1 MRTKKSTPYLFLA
14 PYLILFLI
22 FIIIPTIM
30 AVGLSF
36 TNYNAVQAP
45 QFVGLTNYINLLTQD
60 TIFRQYV
67 LPNTI
72 LCSVI
77 VGPLGYLLAFFLAW
91 SLSQL
96 TRVPRTILALII
108 YSPSMTMGVAMT
120 VMWRV
125 VFLGDQSG
133 IANYVLTQLGVITE
147 PIVWMLNTQYILPIV
162 IIVALWSS
170 MGVGFLAMLAGLLN
184 INAELYEAGAIDG
197 IKNRIQEVFY
207 ITIPSMKPQMLFGA
221 VMSIVGAFQAGNI
234 GKCIEECIELA
245 AQMAAENEKVFVPNQ
260 FENADNVAAHLENTG
275 LEILRQV
282 DGPIDAFCSG
292 IGTGGTITG
301 IGRILKG
308 ANPDIRICACEPE
321 HAAILSGG
329 SIGTHLQMGI
339 GDGVIPAILDTEIY
353 SEIRIVT
360 DAEAI
365 STTKELAAKEGIL
378 CGISSGTNVS
388 VALKLARELGKG
400 KTVVTVLPDTGER
413 YFSTI
418 LFGD

>member
-60 TIFRQYV
+60 TIFLQYV

-72 LCSVI
+72 LFSVI

-234 GKCIEECIELA
+234 GVMLTGSNPTPGYA
-245 AQMAAENEKVFVPNQ
+245 AQLMVNHIDDYGFTRYEMGYAA
-260 FENADNVAAHLENTG
+260 A
-275 LEILRQV
+275 
-282 DGPIDAFCSG
+282 
-292 IGTGGTITG
+292 
-301 IGRILKG
+301 
-308 ANPDIRICACEPE
+308 
-321 HAAILSGG
+321 
-329 SIGTHLQMGI
+329 
-339 GDGVIPAILDTEIY
+339 
-353 SEIRIVT
+353 
-360 DAEAI
+360 
-365 STTKELAAKEGIL
+365 
-378 CGISSGTNVS
+378 VS
-388 VALKLARELGKG
+388 VALLALI
-400 KTVVTVLPDTGER
+400 
-413 YFSTI
+413 YAFSFVARR
-418 LFGD
+418 LFAPKDE

>member
-60 TIFRQYV
+60 TIFLQYV

-72 LCSVI
+72 LFSVI

-221 VMSIVGAFQAGNI
+221 VMSIVGAFQSGNI
-234 GKCIEECIELA
+234 GVMLTGSNPTPGYA
-245 AQMAAENEKVFVPNQ
+245 AQLMVNHIDDYGFTRYEMGYAA
-260 FENADNVAAHLENTG
+260 A
-275 LEILRQV
+275 
-282 DGPIDAFCSG
+282 
-292 IGTGGTITG
+292 
-301 IGRILKG
+301 
-308 ANPDIRICACEPE
+308 
-321 HAAILSGG
+321 
-329 SIGTHLQMGI
+329 
-339 GDGVIPAILDTEIY
+339 
-353 SEIRIVT
+353 
-360 DAEAI
+360 
-365 STTKELAAKEGIL
+365 
-378 CGISSGTNVS
+378 VS
-388 VALKLARELGKG
+388 VALLGLIYAFSFVARKLFAPKDE
-400 KTVVTVLPDTGER
+400 
-413 YFSTI
+413 
-418 LFGD
+418 

>member
-60 TIFRQYV
+60 TIFLQYV

-72 LCSVI
+72 LFSVI

-120 VMWRV
+120 VKWRV

-147 PIVWMLNTQYILPIV
+147 PIVWMLNTNYILPIV

-234 GKCIEECIELA
+234 GVMLTGSNPTPGYA
-245 AQMAAENEKVFVPNQ
+245 AQLMVNHIDDYGFTRYEMGYAA
-260 FENADNVAAHLENTG
+260 A
-275 LEILRQV
+275 
-282 DGPIDAFCSG
+282 
-292 IGTGGTITG
+292 
-301 IGRILKG
+301 
-308 ANPDIRICACEPE
+308 
-321 HAAILSGG
+321 
-329 SIGTHLQMGI
+329 
-339 GDGVIPAILDTEIY
+339 
-353 SEIRIVT
+353 
-360 DAEAI
+360 
-365 STTKELAAKEGIL
+365 
-378 CGISSGTNVS
+378 VS
-388 VALKLARELGKG
+388 VALLGLIYAFSFVARKLFAPKDE
-400 KTVVTVLPDTGER
+400 
-413 YFSTI
+413 
-418 LFGD
+418 

>member
-14 PYLILFLI
+14 PYLVLFLI
-22 FIIIPTIM
+22 FIIIPTVM

-60 TIFRQYV
+60 TIFLQYV

-72 LCSVI
+72 LFAVI
-77 VGPLGYLLAFFLAW
+77 VGPVGYLLAFFLAW

-96 TRVPRTILALII
+96 TRLPRTVLALII

-234 GKCIEECIELA
+234 GVMLTGSNPTPGYA
-245 AQMAAENEKVFVPNQ
+245 AQLMVNHLDDYGFTRYEMGYAA
-260 FENADNVAAHLENTG
+260 A
-275 LEILRQV
+275 
-282 DGPIDAFCSG
+282 
-292 IGTGGTITG
+292 
-301 IGRILKG
+301 
-308 ANPDIRICACEPE
+308 
-321 HAAILSGG
+321 
-329 SIGTHLQMGI
+329 
-339 GDGVIPAILDTEIY
+339 
-353 SEIRIVT
+353 
-360 DAEAI
+360 
-365 STTKELAAKEGIL
+365 
-378 CGISSGTNVS
+378 VS
-388 VALKLARELGKG
+388 VALLALIYAFSFVARKLFAPKDE
-400 KTVVTVLPDTGER
+400 
-413 YFSTI
+413 
-418 LFGD
+418 

>member
-22 FIIIPTIM
+22 FIIIPTVM
-30 AVGLSF
+30 AIGLSF

-60 TIFRQYV
+60 TIFLQYV

-72 LCSVI
+72 LFAVI
-77 VGPLGYLLAFFLAW
+77 VGPVGYLLAFFLAW

-96 TRVPRTILALII
+96 TRGPRTVLALII

-133 IANYVLTQLGVITE
+133 IANYVLTQLGIITE

-184 INAELYEAGAIDG
+184 VNAELYEAGAIDG
-197 IKNRIQEVFY
+197 LRNRIQEVFY

-234 GKCIEECIELA
+234 GVMLTGSNPTPGYA
-245 AQMAAENEKVFVPNQ
+245 AQLMVNHIDDYGFTRYEMGYAA
-260 FENADNVAAHLENTG
+260 A
-275 LEILRQV
+275 
-282 DGPIDAFCSG
+282 
-292 IGTGGTITG
+292 
-301 IGRILKG
+301 
-308 ANPDIRICACEPE
+308 
-321 HAAILSGG
+321 
-329 SIGTHLQMGI
+329 
-339 GDGVIPAILDTEIY
+339 
-353 SEIRIVT
+353 
-360 DAEAI
+360 
-365 STTKELAAKEGIL
+365 
-378 CGISSGTNVS
+378 VS
-388 VALKLARELGKG
+388 VALLALIYAFSFVARKLFAPKDE
-400 KTVVTVLPDTGER
+400 
-413 YFSTI
+413 
-418 LFGD
+418 

>member
-14 PYLILFLI
+14 PYLVLFLI
-22 FIIIPTIM
+22 FIIIPTVM

-60 TIFRQYV
+60 TIFLQYV

-72 LCSVI
+72 LFAVI
-77 VGPLGYLLAFFLAW
+77 VGPVGYLLAFFLAW

-96 TRVPRTILALII
+96 TRLPRTILALII

-170 MGVGFLAMLAGLLN
+170 MGVGFPAMLAGLLN

-234 GKCIEECIELA
+234 GVMLTGSNPTPGYA
-245 AQMAAENEKVFVPNQ
+245 AQLMVNHIDDYGFTRYEMGYAA
-260 FENADNVAAHLENTG
+260 A
-275 LEILRQV
+275 
-282 DGPIDAFCSG
+282 
-292 IGTGGTITG
+292 
-301 IGRILKG
+301 
-308 ANPDIRICACEPE
+308 
-321 HAAILSGG
+321 
-329 SIGTHLQMGI
+329 
-339 GDGVIPAILDTEIY
+339 
-353 SEIRIVT
+353 
-360 DAEAI
+360 
-365 STTKELAAKEGIL
+365 
-378 CGISSGTNVS
+378 VS
-388 VALKLARELGKG
+388 VALLALIYAFSFVARKLFAPKDE
-400 KTVVTVLPDTGER
+400 
-413 YFSTI
+413 
-418 LFGD
+418 

>member
-14 PYLILFLI
+14 PYLVLFLV
-22 FIIIPTIM
+22 FIIIPTVM

-45 QFVGLTNYINLLTQD
+45 KFVGLTNYINLLTQD
-60 TIFRQYV
+60 TIFLQYV

-72 LCSVI
+72 LFAVI
-77 VGPLGYLLAFFLAW
+77 VGPVGYLLAFFLAW

-96 TRVPRTILALII
+96 TRLPRTILALII

-234 GKCIEECIELA
+234 GVMLTGSNPTPGYA
-245 AQMAAENEKVFVPNQ
+245 AQLMVNHIDDYGFTRYEMGYAA
-260 FENADNVAAHLENTG
+260 A
-275 LEILRQV
+275 
-282 DGPIDAFCSG
+282 
-292 IGTGGTITG
+292 
-301 IGRILKG
+301 
-308 ANPDIRICACEPE
+308 
-321 HAAILSGG
+321 
-329 SIGTHLQMGI
+329 
-339 GDGVIPAILDTEIY
+339 
-353 SEIRIVT
+353 
-360 DAEAI
+360 
-365 STTKELAAKEGIL
+365 
-378 CGISSGTNVS
+378 VS
-388 VALKLARELGKG
+388 VALLALIYAFSFVARKLFAPKDE
-400 KTVVTVLPDTGER
+400 
-413 YFSTI
+413 
-418 LFGD
+418 